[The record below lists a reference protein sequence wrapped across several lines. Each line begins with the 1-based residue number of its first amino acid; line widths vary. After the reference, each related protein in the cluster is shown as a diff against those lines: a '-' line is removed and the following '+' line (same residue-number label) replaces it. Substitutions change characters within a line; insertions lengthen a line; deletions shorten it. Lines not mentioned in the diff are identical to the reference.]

1 MEHRNR
7 LFNESSPYLLQ
18 HAHNPVDWFPWGD
31 EALLKARQEAKP
43 ILVSIGY
50 AACHWCHV
58 MERES
63 FEDEATAAIM
73 NNHFVCIK
81 IDREERPDLDH
92 FFMDALQA
100 TSGSGGW
107 PLNMFLT
114 SEAKPFYGGTYFPPS
129 RLHNRPSWKEVLL
142 HIHEAFQTRKQEIEA
157 QADNLVAYLAKSNP
171 MVKSAQD
178 FTHSSSSFSLDQCQQ
193 AFKAIM
199 EIADTHFGGFG
210 KAPKFPQTFTIQFLL
225 RYHHFT
231 GDPNAK
237 MQAMLSLKSMF
248 NGGIYDQ
255 VGGGFCR
262 YSTDTE
268 WLAPHFEK
276 MTYDNALLLVVLA
289 EAFQI
294 SKEESFKTVAKQTV
308 EFMNR
313 EMLSAENGFYAA
325 LDADSE
331 GVEGKYYVW
340 TKAEFDQL
348 LLDDADKMADWFDVT
363 AEGNWEHVNIL
374 RRQDEIESWAEKQGM
389 DVSTVQAIIEK
400 SIQTLLAARIHRVRP
415 GTDDKIILGWNAL
428 YNHALVKAAVAFGR
442 KDWLLL
448 AERNMEFLLTV
459 FRGKEEYGWLHT
471 YKAGEAKFP
480 AFLDDLAYLVQALL
494 SIYEPTGN
502 LSYLEKAKELLAYI
516 EKYYLD
522 EEGLL
527 FYYTPSNQTDI
538 LVRKKDVYDGAM
550 PSGNAIMAWNLYRA
564 GILFGRE
571 DWKMQSAQML
581 ESVKEAVQK
590 YPNSFGIWANLLLEL
605 SRGTH
610 EILVLGEDAL
620 EKTNEL
626 LSAYIPNKVVM
637 SASQTDE
644 RYPLMQARKL
654 EQATAFYICRN
665 YSCQLPFHSV
675 EEVLLNVLTKS

>member
-1 MEHRNR
+1 MKHSNR
-7 LFNESSPYLLQ
+7 LLNESSPYLLQ
-18 HAHNPVDWFPWGD
+18 HAHNPVDWFPWGE
-31 EALLKARQEAKP
+31 EALLRARHEGKP

-63 FEDEATAAIM
+63 FEDEAIAALM

-100 TSGSGGW
+100 TSGNGGW

-114 SEAKPFYGGTYFPPS
+114 SEAKPFYGGTYFPPN
-129 RLHNRPSWKEVLL
+129 RLHNRPSWGEVLL
-142 HIHEAFQTRKQEIEA
+142 QIHEAFQNRKQEIEE
-157 QADNLVAYLAKSNP
+157 QANNLVAYLTKSNP
-171 MVKSAQD
+171 MVKFSQD
-178 FTHSSSSFSLDQCQQ
+178 FSPSSSFSLDQCQQ

-199 EIADTHFGGFG
+199 EIADTRFGGFG
-210 KAPKFPQTFTIQFLL
+210 KAPKFPQTFTIQYLL
-225 RYHHFT
+225 RYHYFT
-231 GDPNAK
+231 GDLKAK
-237 MQAMLSLKSMF
+237 MQAILSLTSMF

-262 YSTDTE
+262 YSTDAE

-289 EAFQI
+289 EAFQTT
-294 SKEESFKTVAKQTV
+294 KEEEFKTVAKQTV

-348 LLDDADKMADWFDVT
+348 LEKDAEKMADWFDVT
-363 AEGNWEHVNIL
+363 EEGNWEHINIL
-374 RRQDEIESWAEKQGM
+374 RKQIDLKQWVEKYNLDFITGRG
-389 DVSTVQAIIEK
+389 IIEK
-400 SIQTLLAARIHRVRP
+400 SIKTLLSAREQRERP
-415 GTDDKIILGWNAL
+415 GTDDKMILGWNAL
-428 YNHALVKAAVAFGR
+428 YNHALVKAAVAFGER
-442 KDWLLL
+442 DWLLL
-448 AERNMEFLLTV
+448 AERNMEFMLTV
-459 FRGKEEYGWLHT
+459 FKGKDEYGWLHT

-494 SIYEPTGN
+494 CIYEPTGH
-502 LSYLEKAKELLAYI
+502 LPYLEKAKELLAYI
-516 EKYYLD
+516 EKYYVD

-538 LVRKKDVYDGAM
+538 LVRKKDLYDGAM
-550 PSGNAIMAWNLYRA
+550 PSGNAVMAWNLYRA
-564 GILFGRE
+564 GILLGRE

-590 YPNSFGIWANLLLEL
+590 YPNSFGVWANLLLEL

-610 EILVLGEDAL
+610 EILVLGKDAL

-626 LSAYIPNKVVM
+626 LLAYIPNKVVM
-637 SASQTDE
+637 SATITDE
-644 RYPLMQARKL
+644 RYPLMQAKKL
-654 EQATAFYICRN
+654 EQLTTFYVCRN
-665 YSCQLPFHSV
+665 YSCQLPFKSL
-675 EEVLLNVLTKS
+675 EEVLLNVLTK

>member
-1 MEHRNR
+1 
-7 LFNESSPYLLQ
+7 
-18 HAHNPVDWFPWGD
+18 
-31 EALLKARQEAKP
+31 
-43 ILVSIGY
+43 
-50 AACHWCHV
+50 
-58 MERES
+58 
-63 FEDEATAAIM
+63 
-73 NNHFVCIK
+73 
-81 IDREERPDLDH
+81 
-92 FFMDALQA
+92 
-100 TSGSGGW
+100 
-107 PLNMFLT
+107 MFLT

-348 LLDDADKMADWFDVT
+348 LLSDAGKMADWFDVT

-400 SIQTLLAARIHRVRP
+400 SIQTLFISP
-415 GTDDKIILGWNAL
+415 
-428 YNHALVKAAVAFGR
+428 
-442 KDWLLL
+442 
-448 AERNMEFLLTV
+448 
-459 FRGKEEYGWLHT
+459 
-471 YKAGEAKFP
+471 
-480 AFLDDLAYLVQALL
+480 
-494 SIYEPTGN
+494 
-502 LSYLEKAKELLAYI
+502 YI
-516 EKYYLD
+516 
-522 EEGLL
+522 
-527 FYYTPSNQTDI
+527 
-538 LVRKKDVYDGAM
+538 
-550 PSGNAIMAWNLYRA
+550 
-564 GILFGRE
+564 
-571 DWKMQSAQML
+571 
-581 ESVKEAVQK
+581 
-590 YPNSFGIWANLLLEL
+590 
-605 SRGTH
+605 
-610 EILVLGEDAL
+610 
-620 EKTNEL
+620 
-626 LSAYIPNKVVM
+626 
-637 SASQTDE
+637 
-644 RYPLMQARKL
+644 
-654 EQATAFYICRN
+654 
-665 YSCQLPFHSV
+665 
-675 EEVLLNVLTKS
+675 

>member
-1 MEHRNR
+1 MKHRNR

-63 FEDEATAAIM
+63 FEDESTAAIM

-100 TSGSGGW
+100 TSGNGGW

-114 SEAKPFYGGTYFPPS
+114 SDAKPFYGGTYFPPS

-142 HIHEAFQTRKQEIEA
+142 HIHEAFQTRKQEIET
-157 QADNLVAYLAKSNP
+157 QADNLVAYLAKSNL
-171 MVKSAQD
+171 MVKPAQD
-178 FTHSSSSFSLDQCQQ
+178 FSLSSSSFSLDQCEK

-199 EIADTHFGGFG
+199 EMADTHFGGFG
-210 KAPKFPQTFTIQFLL
+210 KAPKFPQTYTIQYLL
-225 RYHHFT
+225 RYYHFT
-231 GDPNAK
+231 GDPSAK
-237 MQAMLSLKSMF
+237 MQAMLSLKSMY

-262 YSTDTE
+262 YSTDAE

-348 LLDDADKMADWFDVT
+348 LLSDAGKMADWFDVT

-374 RRQDEIESWAEKQGM
+374 RRQDEIESWAAKQGM
-389 DVSTVQAIIEK
+389 DVITAQAIIEK
-400 SIQTLLAARIHRVRP
+400 SIQTL
-415 GTDDKIILGWNAL
+415 
-428 YNHALVKAAVAFGR
+428 
-442 KDWLLL
+442 
-448 AERNMEFLLTV
+448 
-459 FRGKEEYGWLHT
+459 
-471 YKAGEAKFP
+471 
-480 AFLDDLAYLVQALL
+480 
-494 SIYEPTGN
+494 
-502 LSYLEKAKELLAYI
+502 
-516 EKYYLD
+516 
-522 EEGLL
+522 
-527 FYYTPSNQTDI
+527 
-538 LVRKKDVYDGAM
+538 
-550 PSGNAIMAWNLYRA
+550 
-564 GILFGRE
+564 
-571 DWKMQSAQML
+571 
-581 ESVKEAVQK
+581 
-590 YPNSFGIWANLLLEL
+590 
-605 SRGTH
+605 
-610 EILVLGEDAL
+610 
-620 EKTNEL
+620 
-626 LSAYIPNKVVM
+626 
-637 SASQTDE
+637 
-644 RYPLMQARKL
+644 
-654 EQATAFYICRN
+654 
-665 YSCQLPFHSV
+665 
-675 EEVLLNVLTKS
+675 